1 MYCYMARQPI
11 LDHDKNLYGY
21 ELLFRDGESNAFPN
35 INDDEATSKLITE
48 HHLLMGVEKITGGQL
63 AFINFSA
70 DTLIHHFPT
79 SINPKSMVIEI
90 LETVPISR
98 ELMTACRELHRMGYQ
113 LALDDHD
120 FDPKW
125 DIFLPYIS
133 IIKVDVQ
140 QFNLLQISK
149 YVSRVK
155 HYNVTLLAEKVETA
169 AEFNKLRQLGFKL
182 FQGYFFARPEM
193 LKHKKISS
201 NKLNLMLLIAESSKV
216 ALDFDQLSHIVERDL
231 GLSYKL
237 LRFVNSASFA
247 REKPIGSLKHAMVY
261 MGEAELKKFIAL
273 LALANLSEHSGSE
286 LLNMSVV
293 RARFCDQLANLN
305 QDPTNPPTAFLTGL
319 FSLVDALLEQPL
331 SELLDDLPILPEIKT
346 ALLEHS
352 GRLGRYL
359 DLAKAFEQANWEMQ
373 QQLTRQALTKP
384 IDLSPVYLEAVEWAH
399 GLMLTAKD
407 EDNKEA
413 AK

>member
-11 LDHDKNLYGY
+11 LDAQKNLYGY

-35 INDDEATSKLITE
+35 INADEATSKLITE
-48 HHLLMGVEKITGGQL
+48 HHLLLGVEKITGGQL

-90 LETVPISR
+90 LETVPISN
-98 ELMTACRELHRMGYQ
+98 ELMTACKQLHSMGYK

-125 DIFLPYIS
+125 DVFLPYIS
-133 IIKVDVQ
+133 FIKVDIQ

-149 YVSRVK
+149 YVSRIK

-169 AEFNKLRQLGFKL
+169 EEFTKLHQLGFQL

-193 LKHKKISS
+193 LKHKNIASS
-201 NKLNLMLLIAESSKV
+201 KMNLILLIAEASKEE
-216 ALDFDQLSHIVERDL
+216 LNFDQLTHIVERDL
-231 GLSYKL
+231 SLSYKL

-273 LALANLSEHSGSE
+273 LALANLTENSGSE

-293 RARFCDQLANLN
+293 RARFCDQLAMLN
-305 QDPTNPPTAFLTGL
+305 QDAMNPPSAFLTGL

-331 SELLDDLPILPEIKT
+331 AALLQDLPILPEIKS

-352 GRLGRYL
+352 GKLGQYL
-359 DLAKAFEQANWEMQ
+359 ELAKAFEQADWDSQ
-373 QQLTRQALTKP
+373 QQLTRQTLQRTV
-384 IDLSPVYLEAVEWAH
+384 DLNQVYLEAVGWAH
-399 GLMLTAKD
+399 GLMLTAR
-407 EDNKEA
+407 EQQNN
-413 AK
+413 

>member
-11 LDHDKNLYGY
+11 LDNNKNLYGY
-21 ELLFRDGESNAFPN
+21 ELLFRDGEANAFPN

-98 ELMTACRELHRMGYQ
+98 ELLTACRELHRMGYQ

-149 YVSRVK
+149 YISRIK
-155 HYNVTLLAEKVETA
+155 HYNVVLLAEKVETA
-169 AEFNKLRQLGFKL
+169 AEFNKLRQLGFHL

-193 LKHKKISS
+193 LKHKKIASS
-201 NKLNLMLLIAESSKV
+201 KLNLMLLIAEASKV
-216 ALDFDQLSHIVERDL
+216 ELDFDQLSQIVERDL

-273 LALANLSEHSGSE
+273 LALANLSENNGSE

-305 QDPTNPPTAFLTGL
+305 QDPANPPTAFLTGL

-331 SELLDDLPILPEIKT
+331 AELLDDLPILPEIKI
-346 ALLEHS
+346 ALLQHS
-352 GRLGRYL
+352 GRLGKYL
-359 DLAKAFEQANWEMQ
+359 ELAKAFEQANWEKQ
-373 QQLTRQALTKP
+373 QQLTRQVLNKA
-384 IDLSPVYLEAVEWAH
+384 IDLSPVYLEAVQWAH

-413 AK
+413 VK